1 MKDIFENAIEALE
14 KDNKKKE
21 KLSSLVANLRL
32 LVFLLIIYA
41 IFNGYQGG
49 SVFYNSIAIIS
60 TIAFVVLVI
69 VHNKVKGKISK
80 IEALLEVNKKYIK
93 RLDGTWIE
101 FEDAGLEFLDNEHL
115 YANDL
120 DIFGN
125 YSLFK
130 LLNLSNTETGRK
142 LFSKALLYPS
152 KEIEA
157 IQKRQEAI
165 EELSGKIDFVRELE
179 AISSI
184 NKNKLQS
191 PDKLIEYA
199 KSDERVFKNSIME
212 LVRFLP
218 VLMIGFNLTLTWT
231 DSFKYPAIIFTVLQ
245 VILWVV
251 GILKNQEALSIVNY
265 LKYNLET
272 YREMLLEIEK
282 TDFESSYIT
291 NIKELMFKDK
301 LSSLKAIKDLGRI
314 TDLVNIRAQGI
325 MNILLNV
332 FFLWDYQCLFMLEK
346 WKKKYGQ
353 EVEGWINGIGEVESL
368 MSFSQIPNITKGS
381 NLPTI
386 TGGGNSIKAKAMGHI
401 LINDEDRVA
410 NDLSMQNEILIITG
424 SNMSGKT
431 TFLRTIGVNLVLCYN
446 GARVIA
452 EEFSASI
459 MEICSSM
466 RIVDDLG
473 KGISTFYAEILKI
486 KKIIDK
492 AEEGPNMIFLIDEI
506 FRGTNSVDRIA
517 GAKNVINNL
526 KNSGAIGAISTHD
539 LELSQLDD
547 GKRILNYHFDDQ
559 YDGDKITFD
568 YKIKKG
574 ASTSTNARNLM
585 KLAGIKM
592 IEG

>member
-1 MKDIFENAIEALE
+1 
-14 KDNKKKE
+14 
-21 KLSSLVANLRL
+21 
-32 LVFLLIIYA
+32 
-41 IFNGYQGG
+41 
-49 SVFYNSIAIIS
+49 
-60 TIAFVVLVI
+60 
-69 VHNKVKGKISK
+69 
-80 IEALLEVNKKYIK
+80 
-93 RLDGTWIE
+93 
-101 FEDAGLEFLDNEHL
+101 
-115 YANDL
+115 
-120 DIFGN
+120 
-125 YSLFK
+125 
-130 LLNLSNTETGRK
+130 
-142 LFSKALLYPS
+142 
-152 KEIEA
+152 
-157 IQKRQEAI
+157 
-165 EELSGKIDFVRELE
+165 
-179 AISSI
+179 
-184 NKNKLQS
+184 
-191 PDKLIEYA
+191 
-199 KSDERVFKNSIME
+199 
-212 LVRFLP
+212 
-218 VLMIGFNLTLTWT
+218 
-231 DSFKYPAIIFTVLQ
+231 
-245 VILWVV
+245 
-251 GILKNQEALSIVNY
+251 
-265 LKYNLET
+265 
-272 YREMLLEIEK
+272 
-282 TDFESSYIT
+282 
-291 NIKELMFKDK
+291 
-301 LSSLKAIKDLGRI
+301 
-314 TDLVNIRAQGI
+314 
-325 MNILLNV
+325 
-332 FFLWDYQCLFMLEK
+332 
-346 WKKKYGQ
+346 
-353 EVEGWINGIGEVESL
+353 
-368 MSFSQIPNITKGS
+368 
-381 NLPTI
+381 
-386 TGGGNSIKAKAMGHI
+386 MGHI
-401 LINDEDRVA
+401 LINDEERVA

>member
-1 MKDIFENAIEALE
+1 MKETFEREIEKLE
-14 KDNKKKE
+14 ADRKKKD
-21 KLSSLVANLRL
+21 KISTLVANLRL
-32 LVFLLIIYA
+32 LVFLIIIYA
-41 IFNGYQGG
+41 ILNGYQGG
-49 SVFYNSIAIIS
+49 SVLYNTMAVIAA
-60 TIAFVVLVI
+60 IAFVGLVI
-69 VHNKVKGKISK
+69 SHNKVKEIITK
-80 IEALLEVNKKYIK
+80 IEALLDVNERYIK
-93 RLDGTWIE
+93 RIDGSWIE

-130 LLNLSNTETGRK
+130 LLNLSNTETGK
-142 LFSKALLYPS
+142 NTFSHALLYPS
-152 KEIEA
+152 KEIE
-157 IQKRQEAI
+157 IIEKRQEAI
-165 EELSGKIDFVRELE
+165 EELSNKISFVKELE

-184 NKNKLQS
+184 NKDKLQS
-191 PDKLIEYA
+191 PDDLIDYA
-199 KSDERVFKNSIME
+199 KSNENVFKNPIFS

-218 VLMIGFNLTLTWT
+218 ILMIGFNLTLTWT
-231 DSFKYPAIIFTVLQ
+231 DAFKYPAIAFTVIQ
-245 VILWVV
+245 VVLWVV
-251 GILKNQEALSIVNY
+251 GILKNQDALSIVNY

-282 TDFESSYIT
+282 TDFQSDYI
-291 NIKELMFKDK
+291 NEIKGVMFKDK
-301 LSSLKAIKDLGRI
+301 SSSLKAIKELGRI
-314 TDLVNIRAQGI
+314 TDLVNVRAQGI

-332 FFLWDYQCLFMLEK
+332 FFLWDYQCLFMLEN
-346 WKKKYGQ
+346 WKKKYGS
-353 EVEGWINGIGEVESL
+353 EVESWINGIGEMESL
-368 MSFSQIPNITKGS
+368 MSFSQIPNITRGS
-381 NLPTI
+381 NLPSF
-386 TGGGNSIKAKAMGHI
+386 TGGGNSIHAKGMGHL
-401 LINDEDRVA
+401 LINDEERVS
-410 NDLSMQNEILIITG
+410 NDLSMKNEIFIITG

-431 TFLRTIGVNLVLCYN
+431 TFLRTIGVNLVLAYN

-452 EEFSASI
+452 EEFSTSI

-492 AEEGPNMIFLIDEI
+492 AEEGPNMVFLIDEI

-526 KNSGAIGAISTHD
+526 KKSGAIGAISTHD

-559 YDGDKITFD
+559 YDGEKISFD

-592 IEG
+592 IEE